1 MTELFGTLFPLNNIL
16 SHIKLIPPLGRDFI
30 MQKTLIHCCWVH
42 LAPALMKPP
51 PPPPS
56 PLLLFF
62 FFCGCSGALVRQSTR
77 DRDNKM
83 QLEPQQKE
91 GFIHWSGE
99 KRCCW
104 GKKKK
109 KKTSKEEEKEDK
121 FSEKCQ
127 HFFWSRNLSLLT
139 PRVLL
144 WGADGSGGPH
154 WSLVWHFIWGPP
166 LTPRWKAPGWYDERK
181 LWVFF

>member
-30 MQKTLIHCCWVH
+30 MQKTLIHCCWVY
-42 LAPALMKPP
+42 LGWALMKPP
-51 PPPPS
+51 PSRPPP
-56 PLLLFF
+56 LFLRVQQ
-62 FFCGCSGALVRQSTR
+62 ALVRQSTR

-83 QLEPQQKE
+83 QLEAQQKE

-104 GKKKK
+104 RQNGENIKGRA
-109 KKTSKEEEKEDK
+109 KEDK
-121 FSEKCQ
+121 FTHKCQ
-127 HFFWSRNLSLLT
+127 HFWWRNLSLLT

-144 WGADGSGGPH
+144 LGVEGAA
-154 WSLVWHFIWGPP
+154 P
-166 LTPRWKAPGWYDERK
+166 LISCIALYLRATFDPAVKSPGWYDERK